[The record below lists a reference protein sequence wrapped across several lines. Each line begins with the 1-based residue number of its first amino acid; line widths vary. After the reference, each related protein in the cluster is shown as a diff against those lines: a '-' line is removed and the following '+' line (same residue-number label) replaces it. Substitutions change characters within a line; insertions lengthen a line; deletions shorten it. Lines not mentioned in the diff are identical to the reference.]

1 MKILIQVLP
10 PAVHPLYIGW
20 LSLGRTK
27 HTNEERKQRK
37 HKKTTALLLALL
49 LMLGTMSAFA
59 EGPDGILE
67 AYQQPREDIR
77 NIIILIPDGMSPGGI
92 TLARWYKSYNDN
104 TDSFDPTVTLALDEM
119 ASGVL
124 RTYWQTADVLGA
136 ITDSAPAGTAFAT
149 GHKTNDKHIGV
160 AGDEEKYPL
169 ATILEGARGI
179 GKATGIIATSNVQ
192 HATPAAFSSHYFD
205 RSRYDIL
212 AEQQAHQGID
222 VLFGAGSAYLSAED
236 RKDKEDLVEVLK
248 AKGYQYITTAAE
260 MNQLA
265 LTPVWGMFAAGAMA
279 YEMDREQ
286 LANSEPSLW
295 SMTKKAIEL
304 LNQNEKGFFLMVEG
318 SKVDWAAHANDP
330 VGVVSDVLA
339 FDAAVEVALD
349 FAKADGS
356 TLVMAVTD
364 HNNGGVTLGDRETD
378 GSYSKDPVSRFI
390 APLLKA
396 KLTGEGLEA
405 VLNEERSNIVDAL
418 DTYFGITDLT
428 EEEIEEIRVAGKG
441 SMNYAVGPIISRRAN
456 LGWTTGGHTG
466 EDVTFYS
473 YAPGNARIWGTLDNT
488 DVAKIAAGVWGIN
501 LDKLTKQLFVNA
513 NAAFAEKGATVT
525 VDKADE
531 FNPVLKVEKDG
542 KTFLIPESR
551 DTVLLDG
558 ETVQLDSVIVQ
569 TNDTFYVPQAVID
582 LL

>member
-1 MKILIQVLP
+1 M
-10 PAVHPLYIGW
+10 
-20 LSLGRTK
+20 
-27 HTNEERKQRK
+27 
-37 HKKTTALLLALL
+37 KKTTALLLALL

-542 KTFLIPESR
+542 KTLLIPESR

>member
-1 MKILIQVLP
+1 MKKI
-10 PAVHPLYIGW
+10 
-20 LSLGRTK
+20 
-27 HTNEERKQRK
+27 
-37 HKKTTALLLALL
+37 TALLLALL

-59 EGPDGILE
+59 QSPANILE
-67 AYQQPREDIR
+67 NYKQAREDIR

-92 TLARWYKSYNDN
+92 TLARWYKSYNEN

-119 ASGVL
+119 ASGVI
-124 RTYWQTADVLGA
+124 RTYWQTSSVLGA

-149 GHKTNDKHIGV
+149 GHKTNDKHIAV
-160 AGDEEKYPL
+160 NGDEEKYPL

-179 GKATGIIATSNVQ
+179 GKATGLISTSNVQ

-212 AEQQAHQGID
+212 SEQQAHQGID
-222 VLFGAGSAYLSAED
+222 VLFGAGSAYLAAED
-236 RKDKEDLVEVLK
+236 RKDKEDMIEIVK

-260 MNQLA
+260 MNSLA
-265 LTPVWGMFAAGAMA
+265 IGPVWGMFAKGAMA

-286 LANSEPSLW
+286 IANSEPSLAQ
-295 SMTKKAIEL
+295 MTEKAIEL

-318 SKVDWAAHANDP
+318 SNVDWAAHANDP

-356 TLVMAVTD
+356 TLVLAVTD

-390 APLLKA
+390 GPLLKA
-396 KLTGEGLEA
+396 KLTGEGIEHK
-405 VLNEERSNIVDAL
+405 LNAERTNIAEVME
-418 DTYFGITDLT
+418 TWFGVTDLSD
-428 EEEIEEIRVAGKG
+428 EEIEEIKAAGAG

-488 DVAKIAAGVWGIN
+488 DVAKIASDVWGID
-501 LDKLTKQLFVNA
+501 LDALTRQLFVNA

-531 FNPVLKVEKDG
+531 NNPVLKVEKDG
-542 KTFLIPESR
+542 KTLLIPESR
-551 DTVLLDG
+551 DHVLLDG
-558 ETVQLDSVIVQ
+558 VRIEFDSVTVQ
-569 TNDTFYVPQAVID
+569 TNDTFYVPQTVID

>member
-1 MKILIQVLP
+1 M
-10 PAVHPLYIGW
+10 
-20 LSLGRTK
+20 
-27 HTNEERKQRK
+27 
-37 HKKTTALLLALL
+37 KKTTALLLALL

-104 TDSFDPTVTLALDEM
+104 TDSFDPIVTLALDEM

-390 APLLKA
+390 ASLLKA

-542 KTFLIPESR
+542 KTLLIPESR

>member
-1 MKILIQVLP
+1 M
-10 PAVHPLYIGW
+10 
-20 LSLGRTK
+20 
-27 HTNEERKQRK
+27 
-37 HKKTTALLLALL
+37 KKTLSLLLALL
-49 LMLGTMSAFA
+49 MALSLGPALA
-59 EGPDGILE
+59 EAPGGILGE
-67 AYQQPREDIR
+67 YLKPREDIR

-104 TDSFDPTVTLALDEM
+104 TDSFDPIVTLALDEM

-160 AGDEEKYPL
+160 AGDEEKYLL

-390 APLLKA
+390 ASLLKA

-542 KTFLIPESR
+542 KTLLIPESR

>member
-1 MKILIQVLP
+1 MKKTLALFL
-10 PAVHPLYIGW
+10 ALLMT
-20 LSLGRTK
+20 LSLG
-27 HTNEERKQRK
+27 
-37 HKKTTALLLALL
+37 LAL
-49 LMLGTMSAFA
+49 MEAPGSALDDYLA
-59 EGPDGILE
+59 
-67 AYQQPREDIR
+67 PREDIR

-92 TLARWYKSYNDN
+92 TLARWYKSYRAD
-104 TDSFDPTVTLALDEM
+104 TDSYDTSVTLALDEM
-119 ASGVL
+119 ASGVI
-124 RTYWQTADVLGA
+124 RTYWQTASVLGA

-149 GHKTNDKHIGV
+149 GHKTNDKHIAV
-160 AGDEEKYPL
+160 NGDEEKYPL

-179 GKATGIIATSNVQ
+179 GKATGLIATSNVQ

-222 VLFGAGSAYLSAED
+222 VLFGAGSAYLGKD
-236 RKDKEDLVEVLK
+236 NRKDKEDMVEILT
-248 AKGYQYITTAAE
+248 ARGYQYITTAAE
-260 MNQLA
+260 LA
-265 LTPVWGMFAAGAMA
+265 ALSAGPVWGMFAPGAMA
-279 YEMDREQ
+279 YEMDRAETAQ
-286 LANSEPSLW
+286 DEPSLAD
-295 SMTKKAIEL
+295 MTAKAIEL
-304 LNQNEKGFFLMVEG
+304 LNRNEKGFFLMVEG

-330 VGVVSDVLA
+330 VGVVSDVLS
-339 FDAAVEVALD
+339 FDAAVKVALD
-349 FAKADGS
+349 FAKQDGS

-378 GSYSKDPVSRFI
+378 SSYSKDPVSRFI

-396 KLTGEGLEA
+396 KLTGEGIEYK
-405 VLNEERSNIVDAL
+405 LNEERSNIKEVMEAWL
-418 DTYFGITDLT
+418 GVTDLT
-428 EEEIEEIRVAGKG
+428 EEEVEEIKAAGKG

-488 DVAKIAAGVWGIN
+488 DVARISAAVWGID
-501 LDKLTKQLFVNA
+501 LDELTSQLYINA
-513 NAAFAEKGATVT
+513 NAAFADKGAAVT

-542 KTFLIPESR
+542 KTLLIPESR
-551 DTVLLDG
+551 DSVLLDG
-558 ETVQLDSVIVQ
+558 VEVKLDSVIVQ